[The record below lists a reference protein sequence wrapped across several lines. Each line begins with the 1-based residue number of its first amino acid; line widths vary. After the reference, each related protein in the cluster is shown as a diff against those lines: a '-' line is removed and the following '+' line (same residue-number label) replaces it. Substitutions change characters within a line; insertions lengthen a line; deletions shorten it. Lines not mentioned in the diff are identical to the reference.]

1 LQSAVRIRAT
11 RQRTHGALPVG
22 LRFIT
27 HYTSVMANTDIPTR
41 PSHVLEDPSAKAVAR
56 VYALAYLGAAASAGV
71 TDPLE
76 ELASFYEDVLV
87 AQPEFERLLTS
98 EVTSRDD
105 KLGIIERVVE
115 PRASEFFVRF
125 LKVLAEHERLD
136 LLPVIS
142 SEAKTEYERRS
153 GRQRVT
159 VKSAV
164 ALSDSQV
171 KSIADRLNAALPFE
185 PIVDSEVDE
194 SLLGGLVIQIGDTV
208 YDSSLKSR
216 LTSLQ
221 QRLRERYLHEIQS
234 GRDRFSHS
242 EGN

>member
-1 LQSAVRIRAT
+1 MSNAEPQ
-11 RQRTHGALPVG
+11 
-22 LRFIT
+22 
-27 HYTSVMANTDIPTR
+27 TR

-56 VYALAYLGAAASAGV
+56 VYALAYLNAAASAGV
-71 TDPLE
+71 SDPLE
-76 ELASFYEDVLV
+76 ELKSFHDDVLV
-87 AQPEFERLLTS
+87 PQPEFTRLLTS

-105 KLGIIERVVE
+105 KQGIIDRVVQ

-125 LKVLAEHERLD
+125 LKVLAAHGRLD

-142 SEAKTEYERRS
+142 TEAQSEYETRS
-153 GRQRVT
+153 GQKRVT

-171 KSIADRLNAALPFE
+171 KSIADRLHAALPFD
-185 PIVDSEVDE
+185 PIVVPEVDE
-194 SLLGGLVIQIGDTV
+194 SLLGGLVIQVGDTV

-216 LTSLQ
+216 LKSLQ
-221 QRLRERYLHEIQS
+221 HRLRERYLHEIQS

>member
-1 LQSAVRIRAT
+1 MPNAESQ
-11 RQRTHGALPVG
+11 
-22 LRFIT
+22 
-27 HYTSVMANTDIPTR
+27 TR

-56 VYALAYLGAAASAGV
+56 VYALAYLDAAASANV
-71 TDPLE
+71 SDPLE
-76 ELASFYEDVLV
+76 ELKSFHDDVLV
-87 AQPEFERLLTS
+87 PQPEFERLLTS

-105 KLGIIERVVE
+105 KLGIIDRVVQ

-136 LLPVIS
+136 LLPVIYT
-142 SEAKTEYERRS
+142 EARSEYETRS
-153 GRQRVT
+153 GQQRVT

-185 PIVDSEVDE
+185 PIVVPQVDE
-194 SLLGGLVIQIGDTV
+194 SLLGGLIIQVGDTV

-216 LTSLQ
+216 LKSLQ
-221 QRLRERYLHEIQS
+221 HRLRERYLHEIQS